1 MQKSANELK
10 AQLFDQA
17 TEAQIQSAIVPDLF
31 TSDDAQILFLGTS
44 SMKPVGYRGAS
55 AVYYF
60 GRDGA
65 VLMDSAEGSYGQLW
79 D

>member
-1 MQKSANELK
+1 M
-10 AQLFDQA
+10 
-17 TEAQIQSAIVPDLF
+17 PDLF
-31 TSDDAQILFLGTS
+31 TSEDAQILFLGTS

-60 GRDGA
+60 GKDGA